1 MDGRGCH
8 VVREMARAADR
19 KPVVLMASLPEG
31 RRRLAALCLL
41 LAAAGCAA
49 PPAAPPAA
57 VTAAPARL
65 EPEAEAALRRMSA
78 TVASAPAFALRLRT
92 LREAYTPDGQRVLLG
107 ATGAVLAR
115 RPDRLHAL
123 VGSDTG
129 NFGLWSDG
137 RSVTLFNPDANLYG
151 TAPLA
156 GDMLAAADWLQTRM
170 GIALAVR
177 PLLAADPFAAMTAGG
192 ATTGRVLGPSIV
204 GETPVLHLALRN
216 PTHDWEIWLEA
227 GPRALPMRVSMV
239 ERTPEGPVRTILEFE
254 EWVLGPRLP
263 DQAFRFAPPRG
274 ALPAEL
280 VPLPDV
286 SAPGGSR

>member
-1 MDGRGCH
+1 
-8 VVREMARAADR
+8 
-19 KPVVLMASLPEG
+19 MASPRGG
-31 RRRLAALCLL
+31 RRRFAAPALLCLL
-41 LAAAGCAA
+41 LATAGCVA
-49 PPAAPPAA
+49 PPAVPPG
-57 VTAAPARL
+57 VPARL

-78 TVASAPAFALRLRT
+78 SIAGAPSFAIRMRT
-92 LREAYTPDGQRVLLG
+92 LREAAAPDGQRVLLG

-115 RPDRLHAL
+115 RPDRLHAF

-129 NFGLWSDG
+129 NFGLWHDG
-137 RSVTLFNPDANLYG
+137 RTVTLFNPDANLYG
-151 TAPLA
+151 ATPLA

-170 GIALAVR
+170 GIGLAVR

-192 ATTGRVLGPSIV
+192 ATTGRVLGASIV

-227 GPRALPMRVSMV
+227 GPRALPRRVSIV
-239 ERTPEGPVRTILEFE
+239 ERTSDGPLRTILDFE
-254 EWVLGPRLP
+254 DWVLGPRLP
-263 DQAFRFAPPRG
+263 DGAFRFTPPRG
-274 ALPAEL
+274 AVPAEL